1 MLRKELLESAPEI
14 LQGKEIDIEYVS
26 PLARA
31 QKSSSL
37 NGTMKALEI
46 LLPLAQA
53 IPVADHL
60 NPDGLVN
67 HVMESLGV
75 PKKVVKPQDQVDA
88 EREQKAIAQQ
98 EQMERQQE
106 QEDVMTAAQGA
117 QAVRMLGN

>member
-1 MLRKELLESAPEI
+1 
-14 LQGKEIDIEYVS
+14 
-26 PLARA
+26 
-31 QKSSSL
+31 
-37 NGTMKALEI
+37 MKALEI

-67 HVMESLGV
+67 HIMESLGV

-106 QEDVMTAAQGA
+106 QEDVMTVAQGA

>member
-1 MLRKELLESAPEI
+1 
-14 LQGKEIDIEYVS
+14 
-26 PLARA
+26 
-31 QKSSSL
+31 
-37 NGTMKALEI
+37 
-46 LLPLAQA
+46 
-53 IPVADHL
+53 
-60 NPDGLVN
+60 
-67 HVMESLGV
+67 MESLGV